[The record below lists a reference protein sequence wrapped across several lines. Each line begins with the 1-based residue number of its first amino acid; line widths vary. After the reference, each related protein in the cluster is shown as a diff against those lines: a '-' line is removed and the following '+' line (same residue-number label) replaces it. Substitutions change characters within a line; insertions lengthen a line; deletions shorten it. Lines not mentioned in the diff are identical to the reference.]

1 VLPIQR
7 VFLIC
12 GLIVLAGPAL
22 ARAQGAVDD
31 PSSAARI
38 HLGPLA
44 VDPRFGLRNVGFDNN
59 VFNARSEPT
68 RDFTFTLV
76 PGADTWLHVGRAL
89 LSGRTTVEWNY
100 FRDSVRE
107 RSLNLNQEG
116 RLDVDLTWFAPY
128 VLGSYQRTRQRP
140 NDEIDLR
147 VLQKQ
152 TGRAAGLVVVVGPR
166 LKLDFEARE
175 LTLDFSDSEFGSAAL
190 AEALNRTRAQGTLS
204 VEFALTPLTTM
215 AVRSVVREDRFEFS
229 TLRDSDSWSV
239 MPGFEFTPAALISG
253 SAYVG
258 MRELTT
264 RSADVPDFSGII
276 AAVDL
281 RYVVRDLFRVIAR
294 VDRDVDYSFD
304 PAQPFFVS
312 TAAGGEVTQVVGLN
326 WDVVVRTRR
335 TTLDYEGFE
344 PAPGSGRRD
353 LIWSHGVGIGR
364 RVGTEVRVGF
374 DVDYI
379 KRDSDREIRV
389 FDGFRFGGSVTYGY

>member
-1 VLPIQR
+1 MCC
-7 VFLIC
+7 LILL
-12 GLIVLAGPAL
+12 GGPAV
-22 ARAQGAVDD
+22 AHAQSPVDD
-31 PSSAARI
+31 PSGAARI

-44 VDPRFGLRNVGFDNN
+44 IDPRFGLRNVGVDNN
-59 VFNARSEPT
+59 VFNATADPT
-68 RDFTFTLV
+68 RDFTFTLA

-89 LSGRTTVEWNY
+89 LTGRTTLEWNY
-100 FRDSVRE
+100 FRKSVRE

-116 RLDVDLTWFAPY
+116 RVDVDLTWMAPY
-128 VLGSYQRTRQRP
+128 VLGSFQRTRQRP

-166 LKLDFEARE
+166 LRIDVEARE
-175 LTLDFSDSEFGSAAL
+175 LKLDFSDSEFGSAAL
-190 AEALNRTRAQGTLS
+190 AEALNRTREQGTLS
-204 VEFALTPLTTM
+204 VELALTPLTTL

-229 TLRDSDSWSV
+229 RLRDSDSWSV
-239 MPGFEFTPAALISG
+239 MPGFEFKPAALISG

-281 RYVVRDLFRVIAR
+281 RYVVRDFFRVVVR

-304 PAQPFFVS
+304 AAQPFYVS
-312 TAAGGEVTQVVGLN
+312 TAAGGDVTQVVGLN
-326 WDVVVRTRR
+326 WDVVARVRR

-344 PAPGSGRRD
+344 PAPGRGRRD
-353 LIWSHGVGIGR
+353 LIWAYGVGVGR
-364 RVGTEVRVGF
+364 RLGTDVRVGF

-379 KRDSDREIRV
+379 KRDSDREVRV